1 MERFRLEC
9 GVGDK
14 DLPAISRVVGP
25 PPKVQVDFGVC
36 LGSCSASGVGQA
48 GIGHQVCGE
57 RSFLGRRV
65 SVEMLVSM
73 EDVMDFTSSSG

>member
-1 MERFRLEC
+1 MSCE
-9 GVGDK
+9 
-14 DLPAISRVVGP
+14 
-25 PPKVQVDFGVC
+25 
-36 LGSCSASGVGQA
+36 GSCSASGVGQA

-65 SVEMLVSM
+65 PVEMLVSM